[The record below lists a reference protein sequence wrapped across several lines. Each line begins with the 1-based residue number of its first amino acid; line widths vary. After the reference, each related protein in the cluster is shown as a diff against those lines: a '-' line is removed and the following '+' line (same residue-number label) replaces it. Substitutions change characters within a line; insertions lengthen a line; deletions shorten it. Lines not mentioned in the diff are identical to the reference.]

1 MQEKYNNMKKILFVV
16 IGAVLTLAI
25 QAQETVSDY
34 FYPMPV
40 YSREYT
46 WMPDSDYPEDLE
58 IRVDYHGWEPVIQEK
73 LRITNQY
80 GYLGSTIT
88 VYAYDISDDAVISTG
103 QLYSNFLGNKSRRKD
118 RITILKLPSKQN
130 TWIEYK
136 NGAKYECK
144 SEWVYVSYKN
154 NKGKSVIQK
163 AVKMTKSTKLSN
175 KFKTCTEFSY
185 WTKYGEIAS
194 FGKLD
199 NDTPI
204 ITRIANF
211 ISTNEIKEVSK
222 QEYEAYAEAERKAEL
237 ERKKAELERKYQQF
251 VSNLKPQKL
260 SKENPDAANLI
271 HKLFLDLEEAR
282 YTQMVLNDM
291 LKLEEKTELY
301 VSIPP
306 DTESE
311 FYVEVP
317 DGEIDTV
324 ASLISDLLV
333 KGILKIATVTE
344 PNTQRTCSLEQYL
357 SESYS
362 VQVETLTFD
371 VVKTKDSW
379 RLADKKATMPEE
391 YAPYIKK
398 AAQGVFD
405 ANRKAKK
412 QTIELRLLY
421 VESRIMK
428 VWHVQKDMNTTETH
442 YVNLKN
448 DWLD

>member
-1 MQEKYNNMKKILFVV
+1 MKKILFVV
-16 IGAVLTLAI
+16 ISAVLTLAI
-25 QAQETVSDY
+25 QAQEKVSDY
-34 FYPMPV
+34 FYPK
-40 YSREYT
+40 YSQEYT
-46 WMPDSDYPEDLE
+46 WFPESDFPQELE
-58 IRVDYHGWEPVIQEK
+58 IIVSYRGWEQVIQEK
-73 LRITNQY
+73 LRMTDQN
-80 GYLGSTIT
+80 GYPMGSTIT
-88 VYAYDISDDAVISTG
+88 IYAYDIFDGAVISTG
-103 QLYSNFLGNKSRRKD
+103 QLYSSFLGESRRND

-130 TWIEYK
+130 TWIEYNK
-136 NGAKYECK
+136 GDKYECK

-163 AVKMTKSTKLSN
+163 AVKMTKSTVVKLN
-175 KFKTCTEFSY
+175 KVKTVTDFSY

-194 FGKLD
+194 FVKWD
-199 NDTPI
+199 NDTPTI
-204 ITRIANF
+204 KRIANF

-237 ERKKAELERKYQQF
+237 ERKYQQF

-260 SKENPDAANLI
+260 SKENPEAANLI
-271 HKLFLDLEEAR
+271 HKLFLDLEESR
-282 YTQMVLNDM
+282 YTQMVLNEM

-306 DTESE
+306 ESE

-317 DGEIDTV
+317 DGEKDTV

-379 RLADKKATMPEE
+379 RLADKKAVMPHD
-391 YAPYIKK
+391 YATYIKQ
-398 AAQGVFD
+398 AAQNVYD
-405 ANRKAKK
+405 TNKKAKK
-412 QTIELRLLY
+412 QTVELRKL
-421 VESRIMK
+421 RIINNNGWDNARIK
-428 VWHVQKDMNTTETH
+428 IWHVQKDIANPDKNK
-442 YVNLKN
+442 YVL
-448 DWLD
+448 L

>member
-1 MQEKYNNMKKILFVV
+1 MKKILFVV
-16 IGAVLTLAI
+16 ISAVLTLAI
-25 QAQETVSDY
+25 QAQEKVSDY
-34 FYPMPV
+34 FYPK
-40 YSREYT
+40 YSQEYT
-46 WMPDSDYPEDLE
+46 WFPESDFPQELE
-58 IRVDYHGWEPVIQEK
+58 IIVSYRGWEQVIQEK
-73 LRITNQY
+73 LRMTDQNGYPMGSSIT
-80 GYLGSTIT
+80 I
-88 VYAYDISDDAVISTG
+88 YAYDIFDDAVISTG
-103 QLYSNFLGNKSRRKD
+103 QLYSSFLGESRRND

-130 TWIEYK
+130 TWIEYNK
-136 NGAKYECK
+136 GDKYECK

-154 NKGKSVIQK
+154 NKGKSVMQK
-163 AVKMTKSTKLSN
+163 AVKMTKSTVVKLN
-175 KFKTCTEFSY
+175 KVKTVTDFSY

-194 FGKLD
+194 FVKWD
-199 NDTPI
+199 NDTPTI
-204 ITRIANF
+204 KRIANF

-237 ERKKAELERKYQQF
+237 ERKYQQF

-260 SKENPDAANLI
+260 SRENPEAANLI
-271 HKLFLDLEEAR
+271 HKLFLDLEESR

-306 DTESE
+306 ESE

-317 DGEIDTV
+317 DGEKDTV

-379 RLADKKATMPEE
+379 RLADKKAVMPRD
-391 YAPYIKK
+391 YATYIKQ
-398 AAQGVFD
+398 AAQNVYD
-405 ANRKAKK
+405 TNKKAKK
-412 QTIELRLLY
+412 QTVELRKL
-421 VESRIMK
+421 RIINNNDWDNARIK
-428 VWHVQKDMNTTETH
+428 IWHVQKDIANPDKNK
-442 YVNLKN
+442 YVL
-448 DWLD
+448 L

>member
-1 MQEKYNNMKKILFVV
+1 MQKKYNNMKKILFVV
-16 IGAVLTLAI
+16 ISAVLTLAV
-25 QAQETVSDY
+25 QAQEQVSDY
-34 FYPMPV
+34 FYQKGFQ
-40 YSREYT
+40 EYT
-46 WMPDSDYPEDLE
+46 WMPESDYPLGLE
-58 IRVDYHGWEPVIQEK
+58 IRVDYCGWEPVIHEK
-73 LRITNQY
+73 LRITDQY

-103 QLYSNFLGNKSRRKD
+103 QLYSSILGDKSRGND

-163 AVKMTKSTKLSN
+163 AVKMTKSTVAKLSN
-175 KFKTCTEFSY
+175 KFKTSTEFSY

-237 ERKKAELERKYQQF
+237 ERKYQQF
-251 VSNLKPQKL
+251 VSNLEPQKL
-260 SKENPDAANLI
+260 SKENPEAANLI

-398 AAQGVFD
+398 AAQGVYD

-421 VESRIMK
+421 VDNKIMK
-428 VWHVQKDMNTTETH
+428 VWHVQKDMNTTKTN
-442 YVNLKN
+442 YINLKN

>member
-1 MQEKYNNMKKILFVV
+1 MKKILFVV
-16 IGAVLTLAI
+16 ISAVLTLAI
-25 QAQETVSDY
+25 QAQEKVSDY
-34 FYPMPV
+34 FYPK
-40 YSREYT
+40 YSQEYT
-46 WMPDSDYPEDLE
+46 WFPESDFPQELE
-58 IRVDYHGWEPVIQEK
+58 IIVSYRGWEQVIQEK
-73 LRITNQY
+73 LRMTDQNGYPMGSSIT
-80 GYLGSTIT
+80 I
-88 VYAYDISDDAVISTG
+88 YAYDIFDDAVISTG
-103 QLYSNFLGNKSRRKD
+103 QLYSSFLGESRRND
-118 RITILKLPSKQN
+118 RITILKLPSKKN
-130 TWIEYK
+130 TWIEYNK
-136 NGAKYECK
+136 GDKYECK

-163 AVKMTKSTKLSN
+163 AVKMTKSTVVKLN
-175 KFKTCTEFSY
+175 KVKTVTDFSY

-194 FGKLD
+194 FVKWD
-199 NDTPI
+199 NDTPTI
-204 ITRIANF
+204 KRIANF

-237 ERKKAELERKYQQF
+237 ERKYQQF

-260 SKENPDAANLI
+260 SRENPEAANLI
-271 HKLFLDLEEAR
+271 HKLFLDFEESR

-306 DTESE
+306 ESE

-317 DGEIDTV
+317 DGEKDTV

-379 RLADKKATMPEE
+379 RLADKKAVMPHD
-391 YAPYIKK
+391 YATYIKQ
-398 AAQGVFD
+398 AAQNVYD
-405 ANRKAKK
+405 TNKKAKK
-412 QTIELRLLY
+412 QTVELRKL
-421 VESRIMK
+421 RIINNNGWDNARIK
-428 VWHVQKDMNTTETH
+428 IWHVQKDIANPDKNK
-442 YVNLKN
+442 YVL
-448 DWLD
+448 L

>member
-1 MQEKYNNMKKILFVV
+1 MKKILFVV
-16 IGAVLTLAI
+16 ISAVLTLAI
-25 QAQETVSDY
+25 QAQEKVSDY
-34 FYPMPV
+34 FYPK
-40 YSREYT
+40 YSQEYT
-46 WMPDSDYPEDLE
+46 WFPESDFPQELE
-58 IRVDYHGWEPVIQEK
+58 IIVSYRGWEQVIQEK
-73 LRITNQY
+73 LRMTDQN
-80 GYLGSTIT
+80 GYPMGSTIT
-88 VYAYDISDDAVISTG
+88 IYAYDIFDGAVISTG
-103 QLYSNFLGNKSRRKD
+103 QLYSSFLGESRRND

-130 TWIEYK
+130 TWIEYNK
-136 NGAKYECK
+136 GDKYECK

-163 AVKMTKSTKLSN
+163 AVKMTKSTVVKLN
-175 KFKTCTEFSY
+175 KVKTVTDFSY

-194 FGKLD
+194 FVKWD
-199 NDTPI
+199 NDTPN

-237 ERKKAELERKYQQF
+237 ERKYQQF

-260 SKENPDAANLI
+260 SKENPEAANLI
-271 HKLFLDLEEAR
+271 HKLFLDLEESR

-306 DTESE
+306 ESE

-317 DGEIDTV
+317 DGEKDTV

-379 RLADKKATMPEE
+379 RLADKKAVMPRD
-391 YAPYIKK
+391 YATYIKQ
-398 AAQGVFD
+398 AAQNVYD
-405 ANRKAKK
+405 TNKKAKK
-412 QTIELRLLY
+412 QTVELRKL
-421 VESRIMK
+421 RIINNNGWDNARIK
-428 VWHVQKDMNTTETH
+428 IWHVQKDIANPDKNK
-442 YVNLKN
+442 YVL
-448 DWLD
+448 L

>member
-1 MQEKYNNMKKILFVV
+1 MKKILFVV
-16 IGAVLTLAI
+16 ISAVLTLAI
-25 QAQETVSDY
+25 QAQEKVSDY
-34 FYPMPV
+34 FYPK
-40 YSREYT
+40 YSQEYT
-46 WMPDSDYPEDLE
+46 CMPESYPQELE
-58 IRVDYHGWEPVIQEK
+58 IIVSYRGWEQVIQEK
-73 LRITNQY
+73 LRMTDQN
-80 GYLGSTIT
+80 GYPMGSTIT
-88 VYAYDISDDAVISTG
+88 IYAYDIFDGAVISTG
-103 QLYSNFLGNKSRRKD
+103 QLYSSFLGESRRND

-130 TWIEYK
+130 TWIEYNK
-136 NGAKYECK
+136 GDKYECK

-163 AVKMTKSTKLSN
+163 AVKMTKSTVVKLN
-175 KFKTCTEFSY
+175 KVKTVTDFSY

-194 FGKLD
+194 FVKWD
-199 NDTPI
+199 NDTPS

-237 ERKKAELERKYQQF
+237 ERKYQQF

-260 SKENPDAANLI
+260 SKENPEAANLI
-271 HKLFLDLEEAR
+271 HKLFLDLEESR

-306 DTESE
+306 ESE

-317 DGEIDTV
+317 DGEKDTV

-379 RLADKKATMPEE
+379 RLADKKAVMPHD
-391 YAPYIKK
+391 YATYIKQ
-398 AAQGVFD
+398 AAQNVYD
-405 ANRKAKK
+405 TNKKAKK
-412 QTIELRLLY
+412 QTVELRKL
-421 VESRIMK
+421 RIINNNGWDNARIK
-428 VWHVQKDMNTTETH
+428 IWHVQKDIANPDKNK
-442 YVNLKN
+442 YVL
-448 DWLD
+448 L

>member
-1 MQEKYNNMKKILFVV
+1 MKKILFVV
-16 IGAVLTLAI
+16 ISAVLTLAI
-25 QAQETVSDY
+25 QAQEKVSDY
-34 FYPMPV
+34 FYPK
-40 YSREYT
+40 YSQEYT
-46 WMPDSDYPEDLE
+46 WLPESDFPQELE
-58 IRVDYHGWEPVIQEK
+58 IIVSYRGWEQVIQEK
-73 LRITNQY
+73 LRMTDQN
-80 GYLGSTIT
+80 GYPMGSTIT
-88 VYAYDISDDAVISTG
+88 IYAYDISDDAVISTG
-103 QLYSNFLGNKSRRKD
+103 QLYSNFVGESRRND

-130 TWIEYK
+130 TWIEYNK
-136 NGAKYECK
+136 GDKYECK

-163 AVKMTKSTKLSN
+163 AVKMTKSTVVKLN
-175 KFKTCTEFSY
+175 KVKTITDFSY

-194 FGKLD
+194 FGKWD
-199 NDTPI
+199 NDTPTI
-204 ITRIANF
+204 KRIANF

-237 ERKKAELERKYQQF
+237 ERKYQQF
-251 VSNLKPQKL
+251 VSNLQPQKL
-260 SKENPDAANLI
+260 SKENPEAANLI
-271 HKLFLDLEEAR
+271 HKLFLDLEESR

-291 LKLEEKTELY
+291 LKLEEKTKLY

-306 DTESE
+306 ESE

-317 DGEIDTV
+317 DGEKDTV

-379 RLADKKATMPEE
+379 RLADKKAVMPRD
-391 YAPYIKK
+391 YATYIKQ
-398 AAQGVFD
+398 AAQNVYD
-405 ANRKAKK
+405 TNKKAKK
-412 QTIELRLLY
+412 QTVELRKL
-421 VESRIMK
+421 RIINNNDWDNARIK
-428 VWHVQKDMNTTETH
+428 IWHVQKNIANPDKNK
-442 YVNLKN
+442 YVL
-448 DWLD
+448 L